1 MSNRL
6 TQSSRADRLGAYL
19 LPGRSNEP
27 LRAIQQA
34 VAGEQAGLGS
44 VWLSERFGTKDMATV
59 GGALAQA
66 TDRVTVGAAIT
77 HLQTRH
83 PLVLASMAITTQALA
98 EGRFVLGVGRSIPVL
113 MKAWGLPATTNQLLI
128 EGVELMR
135 KLWTGERVRYDGPLG
150 TFPSLM
156 LVDLPDV
163 APPPVLLAA
172 IGPVTLRLAGE
183 HFDGAILHPFL
194 TVEAQQRAVET
205 IHEGAKAGG
214 RSETRVVATVVA
226 APDQTQ
232 EETDMRLRARLVT
245 YLNSP
250 GLNASLVKANG
261 WDLSVLDDIAAHP
274 LIAPLGRRPADGV
287 LDHAQLIE
295 VSRLIPE
302 HWFTDAAAAG
312 TASEVASRLAT
323 YLDAG
328 ADDIIIHGSPPD
340 LLGATVDAVNA
351 L

>member
-1 MSNRL
+1 MSNHL

-27 LRAIQQA
+27 LRAIKQA
-34 VAGEQAGLGS
+34 VAGEQVGLGS

-66 TDRVTVGAAIT
+66 TDRVTIGAAIT

-128 EGVELMR
+128 EGVQLMR
-135 KLWTGERVRYDGPLG
+135 QLWAGERVRYDGPLG
-150 TFPSLM
+150 SFPSLM
-156 LVDLPDV
+156 LVDLPEV

-205 IHEGAKAGG
+205 IHDGAKAAG
-214 RSETRVVATVVA
+214 RSDVRVVATVVA

-261 WDLSVLDDIAAHP
+261 WELSVLDDVAAHP

-295 VSRLIPE
+295 VSRVIPE

-312 TASEVASRLAT
+312 TASEVAARLAT